1 MPTGRSFAEYVKG
14 KCYDGLYDAAAKF
27 AADNYRLLELRL
39 RKVRSIE
46 SVELLDADIK
56 RVYVRD
62 LPGMRVAFEVGLELD
77 VEVKDSNY
85 KNDEGDEC
93 FPWIRISCEGDL
105 SCGLDDWQITKIEP
119 YNPTGAP
126 MNSLSDALVPY
137 MPYEHLEDE
146 ATKFLKEYYP
156 EALAMPRRGE
166 TPVTVEPEKLA
177 ERLGLTVQLQRIR
190 EDASVFGQLYF
201 VDTDAELYDA
211 KAEETKVMHISGKTI
226 LVDPQMFLL
235 RNLGSV
241 NNTIIHECVHWVK
254 HRKVFELE
262 KLYNADA
269 ASISCEVVGGAAASV
284 AKQATELMERQANQ
298 LTPRIQM
305 PAGPFKAKAAEYI
318 ATFMHQAN
326 TVHTA
331 DVMEQ
336 VITAL
341 QRDFGVS
348 KQAAKIRLVEVG
360 FDEAIG
366 TYTFLDGHY
375 VKPHAF
381 RKGSIQVNQT
391 FSISAQDAAIER
403 FTNPDLRKI
412 TDSGD
417 YLFIDNHFVYN
428 APLYVERDENGK
440 LDLTGYARSHMDEC
454 CLVFDLHIT
463 SKVSSDY
470 HTACFLNRE
479 SSDITFELKFHNKY
493 EYFTQEKQAEYR
505 QKQQEEAIAIRK
517 QMTDDPEQCMELLLG
532 WRGMNYTDLGNVI
545 GMAPRTI
552 SRTVQGKTKPKV
564 ETAALICFGMNLP
577 PVISEKLMEVLGC
590 KLSPINPT
598 HQWINEA
605 LHVKYPEPVYAVAEY
620 LASYGVDLGVDDE

>member
-1 MPTGRSFAEYVKG
+1 MATGRSFAEYVKG

-27 AADNYRLLELRL
+27 AAENYRLLELRL
-39 RKVRSIE
+39 KKVRSIE

-105 SCGLDDWQITKIEP
+105 SNGLDDWQINTIEP

-126 MNSLSDALVPY
+126 LNSLSDALVPY
-137 MPYEHLEDE
+137 MPHERLEEE

-156 EALAMPRRGE
+156 EALAMPRRGSA
-166 TPVTVEPEKLA
+166 PVTVEPEKLA
-177 ERLGLTVQLQRIR
+177 ERLGLAVQLQRIR

-201 VDTDAELYDA
+201 VDADAELYDA
-211 KAEETKVMHISGKTI
+211 KAEETKVMHVSGKTI
-226 LVDPQMFLL
+226 LADPQMFLL

-262 KLYNADA
+262 KLYNADTT
-269 ASISCEVVGGAAASV
+269 SISCEVVGGAAASV

-318 ATFMHQAN
+318 AAFMHQAN

-341 QRDFGVS
+341 QTDFGVS

-360 FDEAIG
+360 YDEAIG

-403 FTNPDLRKI
+403 FKNQDLRKI
-412 TDSGD
+412 TESGD

-479 SSDITFELKFHNKY
+479 SSDVTFELTYHNG
-493 EYFTQEKQAEYR
+493 FQNAPQER
-505 QKQQEEAIAIRK
+505 QVAMRKKMAEEATEIRK
-517 QMTDDPEQCMELLLG
+517 QMTDVPSQCMELLLK
-532 WRGMNYTDLGNVI
+532 WRGKNYTELADDIDRDPKTV
-545 GMAPRTI
+545 
-552 SRTVQGKTKPKV
+552 SRIVKGTHTPSLN
-564 ETAALICFGMNLP
+564 TAVLICFALNLP
-577 PVISEKLMEVLGC
+577 PIISEKLLDVFGC
-590 KLSPINPT
+590 KLNPFDMN
-598 HQWINEA
+598 HQWIGEA
-605 LHVKYPEPVYAVAEY
+605 LHMKYPEPVWAVREY
-620 LASYGVDLGVDDE
+620 LAQFGIEI

>member
-1 MPTGRSFAEYVKG
+1 MATGRSFAEYVKG
-14 KCYDGLYDAAAKF
+14 KCYDGLYDAAAKY
-27 AADNYRLLELRL
+27 AAENYRLLELRL
-39 RKVRSIE
+39 KKVRSIE

-62 LPGMRVAFEVGLELD
+62 LPGMRVAFDVGLELD

-105 SCGLDDWQITKIEP
+105 SCGLDDWQISTIEP

-126 MNSLSDALVPY
+126 LNSLSDALVPY
-137 MPYEHLEDE
+137 MPHERLEEE
-146 ATKFLKEYYP
+146 ARKFLKEYYP
-156 EALAMPRRGE
+156 EALAMPRRGAA
-166 TPVTVEPEKLA
+166 PVTVEPEKLA

-201 VDTDAELYDA
+201 VDTDAKLYDA

-341 QRDFGVS
+341 QTDFGVS

-360 FDEAIG
+360 YDEAIG

-381 RKGSIQVNQT
+381 RKGSIQINQT

-403 FTNPDLRKI
+403 FKNQNLRKL
-412 TDSGD
+412 TESGD
-417 YLFIDNHFVYN
+417 YLFVDNHFVYN
-428 APLYVERDENGK
+428 TPLYVERDENGK

-479 SSDITFELKFHNKY
+479 SSDVTFELTYHNG
-493 EYFTQEKQAEYR
+493 FQNAPQER
-505 QKQQEEAIAIRK
+505 QVAMRKKMAEEATEIRK
-517 QMTDDPEQCMELLLG
+517 QMTDVPSQCMELLLK
-532 WRGMNYTDLGNVI
+532 WRGKNYTELAYDI
-545 GMAPRTI
+545 DRDPKTI
-552 SRTVQGKTKPKV
+552 SRIVKGTHTPSPD
-564 ETAALICFGMNLP
+564 TAVLICFALNLP
-577 PVISEKLMEVLGC
+577 PIISEKLLDVFGC
-590 KLSPINPT
+590 KLNPFDMN
-598 HQWINEA
+598 HQWIGEA
-605 LHVKYPEPVYAVAEY
+605 LHMKYPEPVWAVREY
-620 LASYGVDLGVDDE
+620 LAQFGVEI

>member
-1 MPTGRSFAEYVKG
+1 MATGRSFAEYVKG
-14 KCYDGLYDAAAKF
+14 KCYDGLYDAAAQY
-27 AADNYRLLELRL
+27 AAENYRLLELRL
-39 RKVRSIE
+39 KKVRSIE

-62 LPGMRVAFEVGLELD
+62 LPGMRVAFDVGLELD

-105 SCGLDDWQITKIEP
+105 SCGLDDWQINKIEP

-137 MPYEHLEDE
+137 MPHERLEEE

-156 EALAMPRRGE
+156 EALAMPRRGAA
-166 TPVTVEPEKLA
+166 PVTVEPEKLA

-211 KAEETKVMHISGKTI
+211 KAEETKVMHINGKTI

-269 ASISCEVVGGAAASV
+269 SSISCEVVGGAAASV

-318 ATFMHQAN
+318 AAFMHQAN

-331 DVMEQ
+331 DVIEQ

-341 QRDFGVS
+341 QTDFGVS

-360 FDEAIG
+360 YDEAIG

-375 VKPHAF
+375 VKPHGF

-417 YLFIDNHFVYN
+417 
-428 APLYVERDENGK
+428 
-440 LDLTGYARSHMDEC
+440 S
-454 CLVFDLHIT
+454 
-463 SKVSSDY
+463 
-470 HTACFLNRE
+470 
-479 SSDITFELKFHNKY
+479 
-493 EYFTQEKQAEYR
+493 
-505 QKQQEEAIAIRK
+505 
-517 QMTDDPEQCMELLLG
+517 
-532 WRGMNYTDLGNVI
+532 
-545 GMAPRTI
+545 
-552 SRTVQGKTKPKV
+552 
-564 ETAALICFGMNLP
+564 
-577 PVISEKLMEVLGC
+577 
-590 KLSPINPT
+590 
-598 HQWINEA
+598 
-605 LHVKYPEPVYAVAEY
+605 
-620 LASYGVDLGVDDE
+620 